1 MSPTATDSPGPAT
14 LGARSP
20 AAGGSFDGPGAGSAD
35 DGGRR
40 EGHLSAAVAG
50 AGGPRTRPPAYLLV
64 LLATIPADF
73 VSGNSKL
80 LHFPLPP
87 QRILLAV
94 GILLLA
100 LDARPWRAT
109 RLRLRPVAVVAAA
122 FLAWTA
128 WSASVAGTLTTSFG
142 LFAMVD
148 RLVVPI
154 AAFLVAPVVFAST
167 RDRQLLL
174 KVLTVLGL
182 YLGVTAVLE
191 VLGPHALVWPR
202 FIVDPTIGIQYGRA
216 RGPFVESEADGLV
229 MSACGFAAGL
239 LAWQVPGRWR
249 QVGVLTIGASALG
262 VLLTLT
268 RSNWIGAIVAAA
280 LAFLAVPRLRRWFV
294 PIAIGGLVGVAGLLS
309 FSHTLNAKVTG
320 RATTQRSV
328 WDRLNTDD
336 AALRIIHQHPLT
348 GVGWER
354 FIVVSSDYVRQARTY
369 PITNIGIEVHNV
381 FLGRAAELGL
391 PGAVLFVLVVLLGP
405 VRALLRPAAGEF
417 AGWRVAALGVVVTWL
432 VCANLSPL
440 PYSTANLLFWLIPG
454 IALTPYL
461 SAPRSEVSEVGEAGG
476 AGRLAAGPTGGR
488 AGPGVVG
495 AVVATADR
503 R

>member
-1 MSPTATDSPGPAT
+1 VSPTATGSPAPGT
-14 LGARSP
+14 LGTRSP
-20 AAGGSFDGPGAGSAD
+20 SAADLPDGPGAGSASAD

-40 EGHLSAAVAG
+40 EHDPASPVAG
-50 AGGPRTRPPAYLLV
+50 GDGRGTRPPAYLLV

-73 VSGNSKL
+73 ISGNSKL

-109 RLRLRPVAVVAAA
+109 RLRLRPVAVLAAV

-142 LFAMVD
+142 VFAMVD

-174 KVLTVLGL
+174 KLLTVLGL

-268 RSNWIGAIVAAA
+268 RSNWIGAIIATA
-280 LAFLAVPRLRRWFV
+280 LAFLVVPRLRRWFV
-294 PIAIGGLVGVAGLLS
+294 PIALGGLVGVAGLLS

-320 RATTQRSV
+320 RASTQRSV
-328 WDRLNTDD
+328 YDRLNTDD
-336 AALRIIHQHPLT
+336 AALHIIHQHPLT

-391 PGAVLFVLVVLLGP
+391 PGAALFVLVVLLGP
-405 VRALLRPAAGEF
+405 VRALFRPVTGEF

-461 SAPRSEVSEVGEAGG
+461 STPRGGVGPVSEVGPVGEVSGAGG
-476 AGRLAAGPTGGR
+476 AVP
-488 AGPGVVG
+488 VVG

>member
-1 MSPTATDSPGPAT
+1 MSPPAT
-14 LGARSP
+14 GSPAPGTLGKRSP
-20 AAGGSFDGPGAGSAD
+20 SAGDLPDGLGAGSAD

-40 EGHLSAAVAG
+40 ERDLATPA
-50 AGGPRTRPPAYLLV
+50 AGGGGRTRPPAYLLV

-73 VSGNSKL
+73 ISGNSKL

-109 RLRLRPVAVVAAA
+109 RLRLRPVAVLAAV

-142 LFAMVD
+142 VFAMVD

-268 RSNWIGAIVAAA
+268 RSNWIGAIIATA
-280 LAFLAVPRLRRWFV
+280 LAFLVVPRLRRWFV
-294 PIAIGGLVGVAGLLS
+294 PIALGGLVGVAGLLS

-320 RATTQRSV
+320 RASTQRSV
-328 WDRLNTDD
+328 YDRLNTDD
-336 AALRIIHQHPLT
+336 AALQIIHQHPLT

-405 VRALLRPAAGEF
+405 VRALSRPVTGEF

-461 SAPRSEVSEVGEAGG
+461 STPRGEVGAVSEVSEAGEAG
-476 AGRLAAGPTGGR
+476 P
-488 AGPGVVG
+488 VVG